1 MPDMQQEQKNQKV
14 SLDNSKIKM
23 AIRAGIPLSI
33 TTYTLPREMADYME
47 QVLTSFLS
55 ELGQEHMGSYL
66 RYCLNELVT
75 NAKKANTKRIYFK
88 EKNLNLFD
96 DSDYELGMKT
106 FKEETLGNIRHYL
119 ALQKLTGLYVKLILQ
134 TRNNRIKI
142 EVRNNSELTFREYKR
157 MHDKLSRAQQYTSVD
172 QAMSQVVDLSEGAG
186 LGIIIMILMLEKIG
200 LTEENF
206 QILCENGETITRII
220 LPINEKTQ
228 RGLSLASHEF
238 IKLIDEIP
246 QFPESIIRVNRLI
259 NNSGT
264 KMSEIAMAI
273 SSDVSLTTDLLR
285 LVNSV
290 TFALASP
297 CRSIADA
304 VKLVGIRGIKSMLLS
319 VGSVNQLNALGGDS
333 QKILWT
339 HAYRVAFYSYNL
351 ARNFCANE
359 RDIIDDSYV
368 CGLLHDMGKLVFA
381 TAHPDFVQ
389 SVEDI
394 CKQRNL
400 SPEIFEKL
408 LAGVN
413 HSEVGALIAEKWN
426 FPEVIVSVIRH
437 HHEPDMASPT
447 NKKITSLVYLAD
459 MLSHY
464 ETHEVDYY
472 QFDLD
477 VLKLFGI
484 GSENQLRK
492 ISDKLSAAFVEE

>member
-1 MPDMQQEQKNQKV
+1 MQEGQKTQKV
-14 SLDNSKIKM
+14 TLDNSKIKM

-33 TTYTLPREMADYME
+33 TTYTLPREMSEYME
-47 QVLTSFLS
+47 NVLMSFLA
-55 ELGQEHMGSYL
+55 ELGQQHMGTYL
-66 RYCLNELVT
+66 KYCLNELVT

-96 DSDYELGMKT
+96 DKDYELGMQT
-106 FKEETLGNIRHYL
+106 FKEDTLNNIRYYL
-119 ALQKLTGLYVKLILQ
+119 GLQKSGGLYVKLILQ
-134 TRNNRIKI
+134 TRNNKIKI

-228 RGLSLASHEF
+228 RELNNASHEF
-238 IKLIDEIP
+238 IKIIDDIP
-246 QFPESIIRVNRLI
+246 QFPESILRINRLI
-259 NNSGT
+259 NNESS
-264 KMSEIAMAI
+264 KMSEIALAI
-273 SSDVSLTTDLLR
+273 SSDVSLTADLLR

-304 VKLVGIRGIKSMLLS
+304 VKLVGIRGIKNMLLS
-319 VGSVNQLNALGGDS
+319 VGSMKQLEGLGSQS
-333 QKILWT
+333 QKVLWI
-339 HAYRVAFYSYNL
+339 HANRVAFYAYNL
-351 ARNFCANE
+351 ARNFCASE
-359 RDIIDDSYV
+359 KEIIDDSYV

-381 TAHPDFVQ
+381 TAHPDFLTNMKEVC
-389 SVEDI
+389 SF
-394 CKQRNL
+394 RNI
-400 SPEIFEKL
+400 SADVFEKL
-408 LAGVN
+408 IAGVN

-426 FPEVIVSVIRH
+426 FPEVIISVIRH
-437 HHEPDMASPT
+437 HHEPDMAPT
-447 NKKITSLVYLAD
+447 VTKKLTSIVYLAD

-464 ETHEVDYY
+464 ETNEVDYY

-477 VLKLFGI
+477 VLKLFKI
-484 GSENQLRK
+484 GSEAQLKK
-492 ISDKLSAAFVEE
+492 ISEKLVKAFKVD